1 MFCEVYGSEFV
12 SFSSDSKFHRFEV
25 DVTPIQV
32 GEFRDAESSR
42 IDTFRYSVITNSLDI
57 ILIDSFKIS
66 HNFFIREKGYFTIGG
81 SHEIKC
87 CWVDGGNSLFLEVFE
102 PASECNDMGIDGFD
116 RESRVCEIKSPCVD
130 VIFFYGFNLE
140 REEGL
145 YFSDYGPSLAIFY
158 ATLWEENVMI
168 HSFWE
173 IFCSSWFNPLDKT
186 PDMKGVLFQC
196 FE

>member
-1 MFCEVYGSEFV
+1 
-12 SFSSDSKFHRFEV
+12 
-25 DVTPIQV
+25 
-32 GEFRDAESSR
+32 
-42 IDTFRYSVITNSLDI
+42 
-57 ILIDSFKIS
+57 
-66 HNFFIREKGYFTIGG
+66 
-81 SHEIKC
+81 
-87 CWVDGGNSLFLEVFE
+87 
-102 PASECNDMGIDGFD
+102 MGIDGFD

-196 FE
+196 FEWSTFVESEVDEEVVEVRDDEHDRVNNLDVIN